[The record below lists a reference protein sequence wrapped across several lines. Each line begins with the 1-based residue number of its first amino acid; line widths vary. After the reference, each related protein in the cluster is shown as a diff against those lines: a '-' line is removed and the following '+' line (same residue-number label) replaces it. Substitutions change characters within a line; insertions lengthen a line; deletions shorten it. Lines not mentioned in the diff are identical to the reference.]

1 MQLDVSCD
9 ETLHIFR
16 RAGRDL
22 DAALGQLRLQR
33 GIGTKSAL
41 ES

>member
-9 ETLHIFR
+9 ETLHIFW
-16 RAGRDL
+16 RAGRGL
-22 DAALGQLRLQR
+22 DTALSQLRLQR
-33 GIGTKSAL
+33 GIGTNSAS